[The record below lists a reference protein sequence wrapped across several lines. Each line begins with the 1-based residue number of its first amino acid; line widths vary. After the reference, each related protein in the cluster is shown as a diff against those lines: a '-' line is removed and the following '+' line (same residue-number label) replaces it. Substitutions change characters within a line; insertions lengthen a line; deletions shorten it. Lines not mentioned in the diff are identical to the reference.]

1 MNVGNRIYT
10 QIERT
15 EPRIIEMFRGIP
27 SSNINDEINR
37 LYNFHAYM
45 HLLNPEKFSG
55 SMVGPALTVKCPA
68 GDNLFFHQ
76 ALDLAQPG
84 DIVVLD
90 ADGCANRSVG
100 GEIMM
105 RFACKKGIAGIVVD
119 GYMRDLDGIKAL
131 PMPVYARGVT
141 PQGPYKNGPGEINVP
156 IACGGQVVF
165 PGDVIVGD
173 MDGLVVVRRQDAEEL
188 AQIARAKKEK
198 EEKSFEKMEKD
209 FDAYCEGHKNTTAK
223 RMEGKNPQFI
233 DSSFVKDYH
242 L

>member
-15 EPRIIEMFRGIP
+15 EPRIVEMFRGIP

-37 LYNFHAYM
+37 LYCFRSYM
-45 HLLNPEKFSG
+45 YLLNPEQFSG
-55 SMVGPALTVKCPA
+55 SMVGPAFTVKCPA
-68 GDNLFFHQ
+68 GDNLFLHQ

-84 DIVVLD
+84 DIIVVD
-90 ADGCANRSVG
+90 ADGCSNRSVA

-119 GYMRDLDGIKAL
+119 GLLRDLDGYRKL
-131 PMPVYARGVT
+131 SMPIYARGVT

-156 IACGGQVVF
+156 ISCGGQVIF

-173 MDGLVVVRRQDAEEL
+173 LDGLVVVRRKDAEEL
-188 AQIARAKKEK
+188 AYIARAKKEK
-198 EEKSFEKMEKD
+198 EDKVFEKMEND
-209 FDAYCEGHKNTTAK
+209 FATYCEGHKNTTAK
-223 RMEGKNPQFI
+223 RMEGKNPVFI
-233 DSSFVKDYH
+233 DSTFVKDYS